1 MIDLAGARRFLVVGG
16 AGFIG
21 SHFVEHL
28 LASPG
33 VRSVVAYDNLS
44 SGSRTFVDPH
54 LQDARFQLVEADVR
68 DFDRLKTCSSEADVV
83 IHLASNPDIARA
95 AQEPTVDFD
104 DGTALTNLVLEAA
117 RLGGVGCVLY
127 ASGSGV
133 YGEVGDLV
141 VREDH
146 GPLLPIS
153 TYGASKLAGEAL
165 LASYCHMFGLRGR
178 AFRFANVVGPRQT
191 HGVGYDFLRRL
202 LKDAGELRILGDGTQ
217 SKPYIHVHDI
227 VAAVL
232 LTLTAETQV
241 YQVYNVAPIDHLTVR
256 EIADLTV
263 GVLGRDPGSVV
274 YQFTGGDRGWKGD
287 VPVVRLDTA
296 RIRGLGWRPRYSS
309 GEAMV
314 SALRAMRTEVERTA
328 VP

>member
-1 MIDLAGARRFLVVGG
+1 MIDLGQARRFLIVGG

-21 SHFVEHL
+21 SHFVEQL
-28 LASPG
+28 LSLPA
-33 VRSVVAYDNLS
+33 VESVIAYDNLS
-44 SGSRTFVDPH
+44 SGGRTSLKPNAGDG
-54 LQDARFQLVEADVR
+54 RFRLVEADVR
-68 DFDRLKTCSSEADVV
+68 HFDRLKTCCQEADVV

-95 AQEPTVDFD
+95 AKVPAVDFD

-117 RLGGVGCVLY
+117 RLGGVGRVLY

-141 VREDH
+141 VGEDH

-165 LASYCHMFGLRGR
+165 LAAYCHMFGLRGR

-202 LKDAGELRILGDGTQ
+202 LKDPTELRILGDGRQ
-217 SKPYIHVHDI
+217 SKPYIHVDDI
-227 VAAVL
+227 VSAVL
-232 LTLTAETQV
+232 LALAAEDPT
-241 YQVYNVAPIDHLTVR
+241 YQVYNVAPTDHLTVR

-263 GVLGRDPGSVV
+263 EVLGLDPGAVA
-274 YQFTGGDRGWKGD
+274 YRFTGGDRGWRGD

-296 RIRGLGWRPRYSS
+296 RIRRLGWRPRYSS
-309 GEAMV
+309 REAMRA
-314 SALRAMRTEVERTA
+314 ALLAMRAEVEGSA
-328 VP
+328 VT